1 MAERAEDEPE
11 LRNILSEITRVIES
25 GERID
30 TEEYLGRYPALAPEL
45 KQFFATRVLE
55 GGDRE
60 TGLGV
65 GSVIDDYRIKREI
78 GRGGMGVVY
87 EAEQISLGRMVAL
100 KVVPPNLLRGR
111 SAADRFRREAT
122 AVARL
127 SHARIVG
134 VHGFNQTGGIAYL
147 AMEYVAGI
155 DLAEIIDRLRT
166 ARTHGRRFVRVSG
179 PDLDQDI
186 ATWAKGRR
194 LIGTMPDDPRIAEGV
209 VLDLR
214 NYAHMAA
221 AIARDSADAL
231 RHAHSHGI
239 IHRDIKPSNLI
250 LAENGRVK
258 LSDFGLAKSV
268 GEGSLTK
275 TGDFIGSP
283 AYVSPEQ
290 AASRRKKVDERSD
303 IYSLGVTL
311 YEMLT
316 LIQPF
321 SGKDVAVIL
330 RNILTKDPLPP
341 TRLNPRVPRDL
352 ETIVLKAIEKDPDQR
367 YQTAE
372 ELSDDLRRFLNFEPI
387 SARPLGPLARAGR
400 AVRRHKV
407 ALSIGVMAAAI
418 IVLSVLLATGAMG
431 TRTRGVIAVRDIS
444 ELLSQRGS
452 DPVTEGV
459 LDLVA
464 ELAAD
469 LPVEERRR
477 RVDLLTQN
485 ARSLLDQGDFE
496 NVDRLLELLD
506 AKAALGQWGE
516 LEQQLI
522 ENNIL
527 DVKIELTRRLE
538 VTLRDPRDPPLSG
551 RKRRA
556 WLSILER
563 LLDDADPL
571 ICKNAAVALG
581 NVRDASSL
589 GAMVDALTRREDV
602 NGRVAIIG
610 ALAQLGSPAAFG
622 FLAEQTHDSEEWVR
636 YAALDALDTL
646 DGMTPQDPLVF
657 DSLIAHLATDEQ
669 PWIRERL
676 AMVRASRAKEP
687 AP

>member
-1 MAERAEDEPE
+1 MAEPADDSTD
-11 LRNILSEITRVIES
+11 LKNILTEITQVIES

-30 TEEYLGRYPALAPEL
+30 TEQYLDRYPALAPEL

-65 GSVIDDYRIKREI
+65 GSVIDDYRIAREI

-87 EAEQISLGRMVAL
+87 EAEQISLGRIVAL
-100 KVVPPNLLRGR
+100 KVVPPALLRGR

-127 SHARIVG
+127 SHPRIVG
-134 VHGFNQTGGIAYL
+134 VHGFNQAGGIAYL

-179 PDLDQDI
+179 PNLDEDI
-186 ATWAKGRR
+186 ASWAKGRR
-194 LIGTMPDDPRIAEGV
+194 LIGTMPGDPRIAEGV

-221 AIARDSADAL
+221 AIAADAADAL
-231 RHAHSHGI
+231 RHAHAHGI

-250 LAENGRVK
+250 LSESGRVK

-268 GEGSLTK
+268 GDGSLTK

-311 YEMLT
+311 YELIT
-316 LIQPF
+316 LHQPF

-330 RNILTKDPLPP
+330 RNILQKDPPPP

-352 ETIVLKAIEKDPDQR
+352 ETIVLKAMEKDPDKR
-367 YQTAE
+367 YQSAE
-372 ELSDDLRRFLNFEPI
+372 ELGDDLRRFMNFEAI
-387 SARPLGPLARAGR
+387 SARPLGPVARAAR
-400 AVRRHKV
+400 AARRHKV
-407 ALSIGVMAAAI
+407 ALSIGVMAMAI
-418 IVLSVLLATGAMG
+418 IVLSVLLATGAVG
-431 TRTRGVIAVRDIS
+431 TRSRGVTAVRDIS
-444 ELLSQRGS
+444 ELLAQRGS

-464 ELAAD
+464 ELTED

-477 RVDLLTQN
+477 RVDMLTEN
-485 ARSLLDQGDFE
+485 ARTLLEQGDFE
-496 NVDRLLELLD
+496 RVDRLLELLD

-538 VTLRDPRDPPLSG
+538 ATLMAPRDPPLSG
-551 RKRRA
+551 RQRRA

-563 LLDDADPL
+563 LLDDTDPL
-571 ICKNAAVALG
+571 VCKNAAVALG
-581 NVRDASSL
+581 TIGDGSSL
-589 GAMVDALTRREDV
+589 GAMVDALTRRDGS

-610 ALAQLGSPAAFG
+610 ALAQLGSPAAAD
-622 FLAEQTHDSEEWVR
+622 FLAEQTGDADEWVR
-636 YAALDALDTL
+636 YAALDALDQL
-646 DGMTPQDPLVF
+646 DPPELEP
-657 DSLIAHLATDEQ
+657 LIAHLATDEQ
-669 PWIRERL
+669 SWIRDRLAAVLERL
-676 AMVRASRAKEP
+676 HGESQP
-687 AP
+687 